1 MSATTTEVK
10 STPTELFAVDL
21 SDLNMGPI
29 VTFDAEH
36 AADFGNARR
45 LPIQGLVDQELFRGS
60 PALPPLAFAAIELA
74 ELSQKEFGVELQFH
88 LNLSVDYRPTMVID
102 SGAEELLAA
111 ARKRVGKEPIGY
123 ARFIT
128 DAELPWGYI
137 SDIKISLNRILAEN
151 N

>member
-1 MSATTTEVK
+1 MSATATATK
-10 STPTELFAVDL
+10 STPTELFAIDR

-29 VTFDAEH
+29 VTFDAEY

-45 LPIQGLVDQELFRGS
+45 LPIQGLIDQELFHGS
-60 PALPPLAFAAIELA
+60 PVLPPLAFAAIELA
-74 ELSQKEFGVELQFH
+74 ELARKEFGVALQFH
-88 LNLSVDYRPTMVID
+88 LNLAMDYRPTMVID

-111 ARKRVGKEPIGY
+111 ARKRSVSEPIGY

-137 SDIKISLNRILAEN
+137 SDIKISLNRIIRESK
-151 N
+151 

>member
-1 MSATTTEVK
+1 MNATATETK

-45 LPIQGLVDQELFRGS
+45 LEISGLVDPEIFRGS
-60 PALPPLAFAAIELA
+60 PVLPALAFAAIELA
-74 ELSQKEFGVELQFH
+74 EIAQKEFGVELDFH

-137 SDIKISLNRILAEN
+137 SDIKISLNRIVRESK
-151 N
+151 